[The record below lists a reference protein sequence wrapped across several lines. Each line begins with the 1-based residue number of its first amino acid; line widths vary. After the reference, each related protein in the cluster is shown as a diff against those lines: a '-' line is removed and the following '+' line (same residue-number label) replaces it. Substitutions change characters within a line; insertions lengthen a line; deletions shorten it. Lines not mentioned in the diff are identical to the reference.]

1 MPTFT
6 AIALDRLIESGA
18 SKSMTIRKNV
28 HDSKSGRINNTTNSK
43 LERGMNNSSKPPLE
57 RRNNRTPALYAT
69 PESTPLPDSPSS
81 FPPSPYIINHKRRGP
96 RLLKSYSED
105 DIAAH
110 KRAIEEEKVDE
121 NAKLTENEATD
132 SAKDATSTVS
142 IPSPGE
148 EERVNGTC
156 NGEHGVNHLANG
168 LTSQN
173 GSAVQNRLMKSVASN
188 CEEGGELEDFL
199 PQDSIS
205 AKSNTEG
212 ESNSGV
218 ERSLYLNQPVAEFYD
233 ACDELSFE
241 SGPQPSPRDVEA
253 ELREIRLTLLME
265 REKRKQAE
273 ETLDDMRTKWL
284 TIRQQLSLVGLTL
297 PADPIASMRMR
308 GADPVWGGNPA
319 KFLRKLT
326 DEEIA
331 FISESATNYCNLAQ
345 VHAAENAKSF
355 DEIEF
360 EKMLRKKFAR
370 RDEEYDSMLGVV
382 RETPPELILP
392 DNVLPNKAPK
402 AS

>member
-18 SKSMTIRKNV
+18 SKSMTIQKNV

-57 RRNNRTPALYAT
+57 RRNSTSTTTTVNNKHHWPQITPALYAT

-81 FPPSPYIINHKRRGP
+81 FPPSPYVINHKRRGP

-105 DIAAH
+105 DVTAH
-110 KRAIEEEKVDE
+110 KRAIEEEKVDD
-121 NAKLTENEATD
+121 NAKFTENEATD

-148 EERVNGTC
+148 EEHVNGTC

-168 LTSQN
+168 LASQN
-173 GSAVQNRLMKSVASN
+173 GSAVQNRIMKSVASS

-199 PQDSIS
+199 DPQDSIS

-233 ACDELSFE
+233 ACD
-241 SGPQPSPRDVEA
+241 G
-253 ELREIRLTLLME
+253 TLLP
-265 REKRKQAE
+265 
-273 ETLDDMRTKWL
+273 TYVFSF
-284 TIRQQLSLVGLTL
+284 LSLLLLV
-297 PADPIASMRMR
+297 S
-308 GADPVWGGNPA
+308 
-319 KFLRKLT
+319 K
-326 DEEIA
+326 
-331 FISESATNYCNLAQ
+331 YQ
-345 VHAAENAKSF
+345 
-355 DEIEF
+355 
-360 EKMLRKKFAR
+360 
-370 RDEEYDSMLGVV
+370 
-382 RETPPELILP
+382 ELY
-392 DNVLPNKAPK
+392 
-402 AS
+402 